1 MMFNSIK
8 RVYFIGI
15 GGIGMSAL
23 ARYFHQMGCL
33 VCGYDRT
40 ETELTHS
47 LLAEGIYI
55 IFTDDEN
62 LVPISFQEPDEET
75 LIIYTPAIPAES
87 SILNFFKTQGFE
99 LKKRAEVLGIISD
112 GMFCVAIAGT
122 HGKTTTS
129 SMLAHI
135 LTASGKDCSAFL
147 GGIAS
152 NYNSNVLVGTSNILV
167 VEADEY
173 DRSFLT
179 LHPNIA
185 VITSMDADHLDIY
198 GDSENLTE
206 SFQLFASQVNPQGK
220 LITKSGLAVVGNY
233 TYSTSQSAQIEAQH
247 VRISQGQFVFDF
259 VSPELNI
266 PNITLGLPGLHNV
279 ENALAAIQVA
289 LLLDC
294 TPEQIKDALASF
306 KGVKRRFELVVKN
319 DKHVYIDDYAHHP
332 EELKAC
338 ITAVKSLYPDKKL
351 TTIFQPHLFSRTR
364 DFADGFA
371 EALSMSDALWMLD
384 IYPAREL
391 PIEGVNAELILR
403 KTTLTDRHLFT
414 KNEVL
419 AQVRAKMPELLLTVG
434 AGDIDILV
442 EPLKNIL
449 SHD

>member
-1 MMFNSIK
+1 MELNSIK

-15 GGIGMSAL
+15 GGIGMSGL
-23 ARYFHQMGCL
+23 ARYFHQRGCL

-47 LLAEGIYI
+47 LLAEGINI

-75 LIIYTPAIPAES
+75 LVIYTPAIPAES
-87 SILNFFKTQGFE
+87 AILNFFKAQNFE
-99 LKKRAEVLGIISD
+99 LKKRSEVLGIISE

-129 SMLAHI
+129 SMVAHI
-135 LTASGKDCSAFL
+135 LTASGKECSAFL
-147 GGIAS
+147 GGLAT
-152 NYNSNVLVGTSNILV
+152 NYNSNVLFGSSNILV

-206 SFQLFASQVNPQGK
+206 SFQLFASQVDSKGV
-220 LITKSGLAVVGNY
+220 LITKSGLAIEGNY
-233 TYSTSQSAQIEAQH
+233 TYSTSQSAQIEAQNVH
-247 VRISQGQFVFDF
+247 IVQGQFVFDF

-289 LLLDC
+289 LLVDC
-294 TPEQIKDALASF
+294 TREQIKAALASF
-306 KGVKRRFELVVKN
+306 KGVKRRFEQVLKT
-319 DKHVYIDDYAHHP
+319 DKYVYIDDYAHHP

-371 EALSMSDALWMLD
+371 EALSMSDVLWMLD

-419 AQVRAKMPELLLTVG
+419 AQVRASMPELLLTVG
-434 AGDIDILV
+434 AGDIDTLV

>member
-1 MMFNSIK
+1 LFGS
-8 RVYFIGI
+8 
-15 GGIGMSAL
+15 
-23 ARYFHQMGCL
+23 
-33 VCGYDRT
+33 
-40 ETELTHS
+40 
-47 LLAEGIYI
+47 
-55 IFTDDEN
+55 
-62 LVPISFQEPDEET
+62 
-75 LIIYTPAIPAES
+75 
-87 SILNFFKTQGFE
+87 
-99 LKKRAEVLGIISD
+99 
-112 GMFCVAIAGT
+112 
-122 HGKTTTS
+122 
-129 SMLAHI
+129 
-135 LTASGKDCSAFL
+135 
-147 GGIAS
+147 
-152 NYNSNVLVGTSNILV
+152 SNILV

-206 SFQLFASQVNPQGK
+206 SFQLFASQVDSKGA
-220 LITKSGLAVVGNY
+220 LITKSGLAIEGNY
-233 TYSTSQSAQIEAQH
+233 TYSTSQSAQIEAQNVH
-247 VRISQGQFVFDF
+247 IVQGQFVFDF
-259 VSPELNI
+259 VSPNLRI
-266 PNITLGLPGLHNV
+266 PAITLGLPGLHNV

-289 LLLDC
+289 LLVDC
-294 TPEQIKDALASF
+294 TPEQIKAALASF
-306 KGVKRRFELVVKN
+306 KGVKRRFEQVLKT

-338 ITAVKSLYPDKKL
+338 IKAVKSLYPDKKL

-419 AQVRAKMPELLLTVG
+419 AQIRASMPELLLTVG
-434 AGDIDILV
+434 AGDIDTLV

>member
-1 MMFNSIK
+1 MELNSIT
-8 RVYFIGI
+8 RVYLIGI
-15 GGIGMSAL
+15 GGIGMSGL
-23 ARYFHQMGCL
+23 ARYFHQRGCL

-47 LLAEGIYI
+47 LQAEGINI

-62 LVPISFQEPDEET
+62 LVPISFQEPDQET
-75 LIIYTPAIPAES
+75 LVIYTPAIPADS
-87 SILNFFKTQGFE
+87 AILTYFKAQGFE
-99 LKKRAEVLGIISD
+99 LKKRAEVLGIISQ

-129 SMLAHI
+129 SMVAHI
-135 LTASGKDCSAFL
+135 LTASGKECSAFL
-147 GGIAS
+147 GGVAS
-152 NYNSNVLVGTSNILV
+152 NYNSNVLFGTSNIVV

-198 GDSENLTE
+198 GDSEHLTE
-206 SFQLFASQVNPQGK
+206 SFQLFASQVDSQGA
-220 LITKSGLAVVGNY
+220 LITKSGLAIEGNY
-233 TYSTSQSAQIEAQH
+233 TYSASQPAQIEAQNVH
-247 VRISQGQFVFDF
+247 IAQGQFVFDY
-259 VSPELNI
+259 VSSEATI
-266 PNITLGLPGLHNV
+266 PAITLGLPGLHNV
-279 ENALAAIQVA
+279 ENALAAIKVA
-289 LLLDC
+289 LLLSC
-294 TPEQIKDALASF
+294 SPEQIKAALASF
-306 KGVKRRFELVVKN
+306 KGVKRRFEHLVKT

-338 ITAVKSLYPDKKL
+338 ITAVKSLYPNKKL

-371 EALSMSDALWMLD
+371 EALSMSDELWILD

-391 PIEGVNAELILR
+391 PIEGVNSELILA
-403 KTTLTDRHLFT
+403 KTTLAERHLFT

-419 AQVRAKMPELLLTVG
+419 AQVKVNKPELLLTVG
-434 AGDIDILV
+434 AGDIDTLV

-449 SHD
+449 SYD